1 MFITSRYSSSLT
13 RVHSCLI
20 YDSNYKE
27 VLHQL
32 KEAESATAAT
42 PGSWMHFVFVGV
54 SVCCICPSVFVC
66 VFKRLLFC
74 LPVQWDYCQ
83 RTQCL
88 APFTTDDRKVKKK
101 KQNQEK
107 NSVRFFYFRQY
118 TYLVQNLYLLFV
130 LFVYCMRKAMFII
143 RFGLWPISL
152 FISNLYISGT
162 HIFLIYIF
170 LFSLF
175 F

>member
-1 MFITSRYSSSLT
+1 MTVITRKFSINSKKLNPPLLPLQGHECTLYLL
-13 RVHSCLI
+13 VWVC
-20 YDSNYKE
+20 
-27 VLHQL
+27 V
-32 KEAESATAAT
+32 
-42 PGSWMHFVFVGV
+42 VFVRV
-54 SVCCICPSVFVC
+54 CLSVFSRDFFSVCRFSEIIASALNAL
-66 VFKRLLFC
+66 RLLQ
-74 LPVQWDYCQ
+74 LMTEKW
-83 RTQCL
+83 
-88 APFTTDDRKVKKK
+88 KKK

-107 NSVRFFYFRQY
+107 NSVRFSYFRQY